1 MLNYRVNIKNINKTK
16 VVLPVTSIQFIDF
29 DEIYDEN
36 EIVEYNG
43 INNGKVILTCQ
54 CKDIDKLK
62 NDSTINA
69 VNILTLNYGTYT
81 FNNKFKVKGVNQDNR
96 SFSIISDKYYTLKPF
111 SIIRNS
117 DINMSGTEQLRG
129 VALYLNE
136 PHYYDGTYFLERI
149 YTNGIDVISEKDYE
163 ELTDEDKKNYNV
175 DTTQKIPICFRYTDK
190 NGEFKEVIVEFKYFS
205 SDTLVTTLSAFEKNE
220 DTSNLYK
227 LIFKTAINEK
237 VENEISGDLSGIE
250 ILRENFL
257 FTRFANYYF
266 EYERAVVN
274 VPIPL
279 SNSFDTNLYQSDLL
293 QEYFFK
299 EEERKTI
306 NKIVDLEKDVYYPVI
321 KDGDSFSDVYT
332 LRFNLHFREHRGDN
346 WLVDYVKSEDW
357 MPYKQYY
364 KGDCVF
370 YNGNV
375 WHYQTSNTGYFYED
389 AVGGI
394 WRCKEDNTGF
404 FHEGTKKFVFSDR
417 YFEKIEEKSFW
428 NGVKQENGVISIDE
442 QITGDGVSDLLCFLD
457 FTNNDIRY
465 QKNKLKKSFLRL
477 SFYDS
482 MNPANQN
489 MLGYSTIFLDSGKLF
504 SKYVRYFETD
514 GYKMIN
520 YNKNAYGIYDVEDK
534 PKKGNRVNREY
545 NFDEEYRLSSQFV
558 VKNKNTSTA
567 SSEGF
572 YLYLWKDNESVLPQD
587 LYMKVEFNHAG
598 YGRTMPFM
606 MPYWDKQKWDNKKSG
621 IKTFNEIL
629 NDWKSDKYTY
639 YNKYNEK
646 DLKTEDEYLQLTEEQ
661 RKNYLLLEVFKWKV
675 DNTETD
681 GHYGMKQYMKF
692 SYIHLKY
699 KYDKDNDK
707 HIYYLDP
714 ETYGDINFPTGK
726 DGNKEIVI
734 NLYEAKVE

>member
-29 DEIYDEN
+29 NEIYDEEN

-69 VNILTLNYGTYT
+69 VNILTLTYGTYT

-117 DINMSGTEQLRG
+117 DINMSGTEELRG

-175 DTTQKIPICFRYTDK
+175 DTTQKIPIYFRYTDK

-346 WLVDYVKSEDW
+346 WLVD
-357 MPYKQYY
+357 
-364 KGDCVF
+364 
-370 YNGNV
+370 GN
-375 WHYQTSNTGYFYED
+375 
-389 AVGGI
+389 
-394 WRCKEDNTGF
+394 
-404 FHEGTKKFVFSDR
+404 
-417 YFEKIEEKSFW
+417 SFW
-428 NGVKQENGVISIDE
+428 NGVKQENGAISIDE

-457 FTNNDIRY
+457 FNNNDIRY

-534 PKKGNRVNREY
+534 LKKGNRVNREY

-629 NDWKSDKYTY
+629 NDWKDTK
-639 YNKYNEK
+639 
-646 DLKTEDEYLQLTEEQ
+646 
-661 RKNYLLLEVFKWKV
+661 KV
-675 DNTETD
+675 DQSGNVSWQNSTD

-707 HIYYLDP
+707 HIYYLDT
-714 ETYGDINFPTGK
+714 ETYDDINFPTGK

>member
-29 DEIYDEN
+29 NEIYDEEN

-117 DINMSGTEQLRG
+117 DINMSGTEELRG

-175 DTTQKIPICFRYTDK
+175 DTTQKIPIYFRYTDK

-346 WLVDYVKSEDW
+346 WLVD
-357 MPYKQYY
+357 
-364 KGDCVF
+364 
-370 YNGNV
+370 GN
-375 WHYQTSNTGYFYED
+375 
-389 AVGGI
+389 
-394 WRCKEDNTGF
+394 
-404 FHEGTKKFVFSDR
+404 
-417 YFEKIEEKSFW
+417 SFW
-428 NGVKQENGVISIDE
+428 NGVTQKNGNISINKD
-442 QITGDGVSDLLCFLD
+442 ITNNNVSDLLCFLD
-457 FTNNDIRY
+457 FNNNDIRY

-489 MLGYSTIFLDSGKLF
+489 MLGYSTIFLDSGNLF
-504 SKYVRYFETD
+504 SKYVRHLETD
-514 GYKMIN
+514 GYTVIGYDKN
-520 YNKNAYGIYDVEDK
+520 DYGKYNVDK
-534 PKKGNRVNREY
+534 KTKKGNRVDREY
-545 NFDEEYRLSSQFV
+545 NFDEEHRLSSQFV

-598 YGRTMPFM
+598 YGRTIPFM
-606 MPYWDKQKWDNKKSG
+606 MPYWDKQKWNNKMSG

-629 NDWKSDKYTY
+629 NDWKSKKYAY
-639 YNKYNEK
+639 YNKDKDKPN
-646 DLKTEDEYLQLTEEQ
+646 DLKTEDDYLKLSEQQ
-661 RKNYLLLEVFKWKV
+661 RKNYLLLDVFKWRV

-681 GHYGMKQYMKF
+681 GHYGMRQYMKF

-699 KYDKDNDK
+699 QYDKDNDK

-714 ETYGDINFPTGK
+714 ETYCKIDTEKEKCNIDFPKGK

>member
-29 DEIYDEN
+29 NEIYDEEN

-117 DINMSGTEQLRG
+117 DINMSGTEELRG

-175 DTTQKIPICFRYTDK
+175 DTTQKIPIYFRYTDK

-346 WLVDYVKSEDW
+346 WLVD
-357 MPYKQYY
+357 
-364 KGDCVF
+364 
-370 YNGNV
+370 GN
-375 WHYQTSNTGYFYED
+375 
-389 AVGGI
+389 
-394 WRCKEDNTGF
+394 
-404 FHEGTKKFVFSDR
+404 
-417 YFEKIEEKSFW
+417 SFW
-428 NGVKQENGVISIDE
+428 NGVKQENGAISIDE

-457 FTNNDIRY
+457 FNNNDIRY

-534 PKKGNRVNREY
+534 LKKGNRVNREY

-598 YGRTMPFM
+598 YGRTMPFI

-707 HIYYLDP
+707 HIYYLDT